1 VGDGPAADLLILPRV
16 RFRLGLLFTA
26 VLVSLLA
33 FQAAFAAPGSPD
45 PDAAV
50 RQQPAP
56 APQPAATCPP
66 AGDIKLDGGH
76 LRMPQ
81 GAKPG
86 ATRLLVAIMSGN
98 DGDADDNLKLAGAA
112 NTEGIAVLYPT
123 SRAGSI
129 WQLNDA
135 RGTTDVQGVTA
146 LLDRTQASGCFDPK
160 RISIVGLS
168 NGGGFA
174 VRMAC
179 KLPGRFAA
187 VVAVAAGYRA
197 LDACPPATRAS
208 FLAIHGTADTI
219 VPFNGKK
226 PDRKGNVPNYV
237 AGWAHRDGC
246 PNPPSTTYPHAY
258 VQRIVYRNCPD
269 GIRVE
274 VLRLT
279 GTDHGWP
286 GAAPP
291 WPQHN
296 PSGVNASLEALR
308 FVRHATLPGA

>member
-1 VGDGPAADLLILPRV
+1 VADEHAADLLILPRV

-33 FQAAFAAPGSPD
+33 FQGAFAAPSSPD

-66 AGDIKLDGGH
+66 AGDNKLDGGH

-86 ATRLLVAIMSGN
+86 ATRLLVAIMSGD

-146 LLDRTQASGCFDPK
+146 LLNRTQASGCFDPK

-197 LDACPPATRAS
+197 LDACSPATRDS
-208 FLAIHGTADTI
+208 FLAIHGSADTI
-219 VPFNGKK
+219 VPFNGKL
-226 PDRKGNVPNYV
+226 PDRKGNVPNYA
-237 AGWAHRDGC
+237 AGWARRDGC
-246 PNPPSTTYPHAY
+246 PKQPSTTYPHAY
-258 VQRIVYRNCPD
+258 VQRIVYRGCPD

-274 VLRLT
+274 VLRLS

-291 WPQHN
+291 WPKHN
-296 PSGVNASLEALR
+296 PSGINASLEVLR
-308 FVRHATLPGA
+308 FVRHAALPGA